1 MIMAISA
8 LVMLPIRISIA
19 ARSETK
25 KSFRDCST
33 PESSCDCHRGDLR
46 SWTMHDHDQAA
57 DWYRKAAE
65 QGGKT
70 ELKRLRD
77 SL

>member
-1 MIMAISA
+1 
-8 LVMLPIRISIA
+8 
-19 ARSETK
+19 
-25 KSFRDCST
+25 
-33 PESSCDCHRGDLR
+33 
-46 SWTMHDHDQAA
+46 MHDHDQAA

-70 ELKRLRD
+70 ELKRLGD